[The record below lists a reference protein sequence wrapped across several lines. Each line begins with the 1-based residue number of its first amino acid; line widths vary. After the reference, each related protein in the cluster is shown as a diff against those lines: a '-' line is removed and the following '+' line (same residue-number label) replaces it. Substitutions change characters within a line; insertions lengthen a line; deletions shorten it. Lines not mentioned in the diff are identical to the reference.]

1 MKYKVIQLPQKWN
14 GKESIEEYLEKREYE
29 IEVYLYLNDRKTD
42 EEYAKEISDIM
53 QEIVKSD
60 LNFDISV
67 YVNDED
73 LIFYSLPDQ
82 HIKPDIE
89 VILEEMDDV
98 KSQQET
104 LKNYKE
110 WKKQNQ
116 HNETNP
122 E

>member
-1 MKYKVIQLPQKWN
+1 MLKLCYKN
-14 GKESIEEYLEKREYE
+14 
-29 IEVYLYLNDRKTD
+29 NDRRID
-42 EEYAKEISDIM
+42 EYYF
-53 QEIVKSD
+53 D
-60 LNFDISV
+60 LNFDICV

-98 KSQQET
+98 RRQQET
-104 LKNYKE
+104 QKNYKE

>member
-1 MKYKVIQLPQKWN
+1 
-14 GKESIEEYLEKREYE
+14 
-29 IEVYLYLNDRKTD
+29 
-42 EEYAKEISDIM
+42 
-53 QEIVKSD
+53 
-60 LNFDISV
+60 
-67 YVNDED
+67 
-73 LIFYSLPDQ
+73 LPDQ

>member
-1 MKYKVIQLPQKWN
+1 M
-14 GKESIEEYLEKREYE
+14 EKREYE
-29 IEVYLYLNDRKTD
+29 IEVYLYLNDRKMD

-67 YVNDED
+67 YVNDEE
-73 LIFYSLPDQ
+73 LIFYSLPDK

-98 KSQQET
+98 RRQQET

-110 WKKQNQ
+110 WKK
-116 HNETNP
+116 TKSA
-122 E
+122 

>member
-1 MKYKVIQLPQKWN
+1 M
-14 GKESIEEYLEKREYE
+14 
-29 IEVYLYLNDRKTD
+29 
-42 EEYAKEISDIM
+42 
-53 QEIVKSD
+53 
-60 LNFDISV
+60 NFDISV

-104 LKNYKE
+104 LKITKNGKT
-110 WKKQNQ
+110 KSA
-116 HNETNP
+116 
-122 E
+122 